1 MRVRSVRRH
10 TDLSASEA
18 LARIAATIDEPRAFL
33 GGIGAFRGRV
43 RGRSFW
49 FRTNAGPKTDWDMTL
64 RGRVTPSNAGSD
76 IEATVSTPQFG
87 MAAAGLAIIVVLL
100 AALHAPQALIGPAG
114 LLLFLAVFGAVL
126 DLIWHWHH
134 PCDLLI
140 RHLDGSLAA
149 DSRRE

>member
-1 MRVRSVRRH
+1 
-10 TDLSASEA
+10 
-18 LARIAATIDEPRAFL
+18 
-33 GGIGAFRGRV
+33 
-43 RGRSFW
+43 
-49 FRTNAGPKTDWDMTL
+49 MTL